1 MGEGVQVVGSNLTE
15 QNIAHWNEV
24 YGNRG
29 WGRYPPEELVRFV
42 ARTFPDAELRR
53 RLRALEVGC
62 GPGPNLWYLAREGF
76 TIAGIDGSATAI
88 DSARERLRAE
98 GLAASLQAADLR
110 VGNFATLPWD
120 DRSFDVVIDIEAIG
134 CNTVPVI
141 RSVIAEITRVLK
153 PGGWFFAKMF
163 DPKTTG
169 IMTGVMVEDGTM
181 KFPEVGPTV
190 GLGLVHAFSEEEI
203 RKLLSSFRDVQL
215 DRVHRT
221 DKNGQFDIFEWVVR
235 ARRQ

>member
-1 MGEGVQVVGSNLTE
+1 MGSNLTE

-24 YGNRG
+24 FGSRG

-42 ARTFPDAELRR
+42 ARTFPDAEARR

-62 GPGPNLWYLAREGF
+62 GPGPNLWHLAREGF
-76 TIAGIDGSATAI
+76 TVAGIDGSANAI

-110 VGNFATLPWD
+110 VGNFAALPWD
-120 DRSFDVVIDIEAIG
+120 DRSFDVVIDIEAIVH
-134 CNTVPVI
+134 NTAPVI

-163 DPKTTG
+163 GPKTTG

-181 KFPEVGPTV
+181 NFPEFGPMVGC
-190 GLGLVHAFSEEEI
+190 GIVHAFTEEEI
-203 RKLLSSFRDVQL
+203 TKLLSSFRDVTL
-215 DRVHRT
+215 DRVHRS
-221 DKNGQFDIFEWVVR
+221 DKNRQFDIFEWIVQ